1 MAERSE
7 DPILA
12 DLKRRLAEAVA
23 AEDFEAAADLRDAIE
38 VRGAGGSKLRP
49 QIPGK
54 MGLGT
59 SDPAHVPPKG
69 WVRPKKPAP
78 MVGDHRP
85 RGGRKD

>member
-1 MAERSE
+1 MAD

-12 DLKRRLAEAVA
+12 DLRRRLDEAVA

-38 VRGAGGSKLRP
+38 VRTAGGSKLRP
-49 QIPGK
+49 QVPGR

-59 SDPAHVPPKG
+59 SDPAHLPPKG
-69 WVRPKKPAP
+69 WVRPKKPP
-78 MVGDHRP
+78 PLVGRHRP